1 MSKKKNEYSKGMLF
15 KKTLPYIFKEK
26 KLVII
31 TLVLSLFVAG
41 ITTITP
47 LLTKEIL
54 DEFIPNKDLDKV
66 WLYLIYYLILTVVIV
81 VMRYALQ
88 YLQTLTG
95 MHIEKSIREKA
106 IKKVNDLPVDYFSLE
121 PDGKIVAKITSDS
134 TGVRTFYMTMFSIVN
149 ALTNIVIVYV
159 GLIVLEPMLG
169 LIILLPNACC
179 I

>member
-66 WLYLIYYLILTVVIV
+66 WLYLIYYLILT
-81 VMRYALQ
+81 
-88 YLQTLTG
+88 
-95 MHIEKSIREKA
+95 
-106 IKKVNDLPVDYFSLE
+106 
-121 PDGKIVAKITSDS
+121 
-134 TGVRTFYMTMFSIVN
+134 
-149 ALTNIVIVYV
+149 
-159 GLIVLEPMLG
+159 
-169 LIILLPNACC
+169 
-179 I
+179 